1 MKQFIAL
8 FLALCISLSAAVVI
22 VAADTVQLVSASEV
36 TVTAGNTAYVTLRGE
51 NFKNIAALDVYVY
64 YDPSVMTLS
73 STSNGSLL
81 SGAQSSVNTSESG
94 KLTLSLMSL
103 NGINGSGTLLNIY
116 FNTDSD
122 CAEGTYPVTVAIGRA
137 YDGNLSEA
145 TVKGKNGSVTVN
157 KPIITE
163 PFYIYSYF
171 FSHNFLLLS
180 QFYHAKYDKFS
191 LI

>member
-1 MKQFIAL
+1 MGYKLSTKAHPYCNLCKANNRLLFAHRISAL

-81 SGAQSSVNTSESG
+81 SGAAC
-94 KLTLSLMSL
+94 L
-103 NGINGSGTLLNIY
+103 
-116 FNTDSD
+116 
-122 CAEGTYPVTVAIGRA
+122 
-137 YDGNLSEA
+137 
-145 TVKGKNGSVTVN
+145 
-157 KPIITE
+157 
-163 PFYIYSYF
+163 
-171 FSHNFLLLS
+171 
-180 QFYHAKYDKFS
+180 
-191 LI
+191 